1 MSEDSLNKLNEVIDL
16 IQKYGKT
23 GTRLLFLF
31 KLLKIRVE
39 GEVKRRYPN
48 AIIDEESLNKL
59 CMQIAQELV
68 NIGKDKLTE
77 EDIKKVVVK
86 TNVQK

>member
-23 GTRLLFLF
+23 GAKLFFLF

-39 GEVKRRYPN
+39 EEVRRRYPN
-48 AIIDEESLNKL
+48 AIIDEKILNKL

-77 EDIKKVVVK
+77 DDIKKLLSK
-86 TNVQK
+86 QNAQK